1 VVVTLVMVAGSLV
14 EALVVVIKLE
24 LEVMV
29 AGLLETVVVLEVAE
43 VMVVAE

>member
-1 VVVTLVMVAGSLV
+1 MVAGSLV